1 MKKVIPAIER
11 FFNVMAR
18 LHWLIVLD
26 RAATR
31 WLKLSQKAAK
41 QKAVVNALL
50 EAYNERY
57 PDDKIRP

>member
-26 RAATR
+26 RAAIR
-31 WLKLSQKAAK
+31 WLKLEKKAAK
-41 QKAVVNALL
+41 QKAIGNALL

-57 PDDKIRP
+57 PNDKIYP

>member
-11 FFNVMAR
+11 FFDVMAR
-18 LHWLIVLD
+18 SHWLIVLD
-26 RAATR
+26 RAATQ

-57 PDDKIRP
+57 PDDKICP

>member
-1 MKKVIPAIER
+1 MKKVIPVIER

-18 LHWLIVLD
+18 SHWLIVLD

>member
-1 MKKVIPAIER
+1 MKKVISAIER
-11 FFNVMAR
+11 FFDVMAR
-18 LHWLIVLD
+18 LHWLNVLD

-31 WLKLSQKAAK
+31 WLKLEKKAAK

-57 PDDKIRP
+57 PDDKIRQ